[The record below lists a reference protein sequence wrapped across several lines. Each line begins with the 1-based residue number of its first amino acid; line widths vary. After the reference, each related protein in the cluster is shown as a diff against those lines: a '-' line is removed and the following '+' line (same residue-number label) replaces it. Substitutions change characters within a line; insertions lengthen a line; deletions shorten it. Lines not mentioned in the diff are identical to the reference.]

1 MMKIVIGLGNP
12 GTKYT
17 KTRHN
22 VGFMVIDKFLKGCNV
37 SFTKK
42 YCDSIIN
49 KWFFEGEEVLFVKP
63 QLFMNLS
70 GVPTKKIVE
79 KNGCNLN
86 EILVILDDVNL
97 PLGRIRIREK
107 GSSGGHNGLKS
118 ISDHLKTTC
127 FPRLRIGI
135 GNTSSENT
143 KDFVLSRF
151 TREEKDVIEDAL
163 DKACNAIRYWITRD
177 INNCM
182 SMIN

>member
-1 MMKIVIGLGNP
+1 MKIVIGLGNP

-22 VGFMVIDKFLKGCNV
+22 VGFMVIDRFLKGCNV

-42 YCDSIIN
+42 YHDSIIN
-49 KWFFEGEEVLFVKP
+49 KCLFEGEEILFVKP

-79 KNGCNLN
+79 KHGCDLN
-86 EILVILDDVNL
+86 EILVILDDINL
-97 PLGRIRIREK
+97 PLGSIRIREK
-107 GSSGGHNGLKS
+107 GSCGGHNGLKS
-118 ISDHLKTTC
+118 ISDHLKTTH

-135 GNTSSENT
+135 GNSLSEDT
-143 KDFVLSRF
+143 KDFVLARF
-151 TREEKDVIEDAL
+151 TREENDSIQDAL
-163 DKACNAIRYWITRD
+163 DKACKAINYWITTG

>member
-1 MMKIVIGLGNP
+1 MKIVIGLGNP

-22 VGFMVIDKFLKGCNV
+22 IGFMVIDKFLKGCNV

-42 YCDSIIN
+42 HRDSIVN
-49 KWFFEGEEVLFVKP
+49 KCLIEGEEILFVKP

-70 GVPTKKIVE
+70 GISTKRIVE
-79 KNGCNLN
+79 KHNCNLN
-86 EILVILDDVNL
+86 EILVILDDINI
-97 PLGRIRIREK
+97 PLGKVRIREK

-118 ISDHLKTTC
+118 ISDHLKTTD

-135 GNTSSENT
+135 GSIASEDT

-151 TREEKDVIEDAL
+151 TREEKDVIDGAL
-163 DKACNAIRYWITRD
+163 DKACNAIKYWITED

>member
-1 MMKIVIGLGNP
+1 MKIVIGLGNP

-22 VGFMVIDKFLKGCNV
+22 IGFMVVDKLLKGCNV

-42 YCDSIIN
+42 YRDSIVN
-49 KWFFEGEEVLFVKP
+49 KCLIEGEEILFVKP

-70 GVPTKKIVE
+70 GIPAKRIVE
-79 KNGCNLN
+79 KHNCNLN
-86 EILVILDDVNL
+86 EILVILDDINI
-97 PLGRIRIREK
+97 PLGKVRIREK

-118 ISDHLKTTC
+118 ISNHLKTTY
-127 FPRLRIGI
+127 FPRLRIGV
-135 GNTSSENT
+135 GSSLPENT

-151 TREEKDVIEDAL
+151 SKEENDVIQGAL
-163 DKACNAIRYWITRD
+163 DKACKVINCWVTTD

-182 SMIN
+182 SLFN

>member
-1 MMKIVIGLGNP
+1 MKIVIGLGNP

-22 VGFMVIDKFLKGCNV
+22 IGFVVIDKFLKSCNV

-42 YCDSIIN
+42 YRDSIVN
-49 KWFFEGEEVLFVKP
+49 KCLIEGEEILFVKP

-70 GVPTKKIVE
+70 GIPTKRIVE
-79 KNGCNLN
+79 KHNCNLN
-86 EILVILDDVNL
+86 EILVILDDINI
-97 PLGRIRIREK
+97 PLGKVRIREK
-107 GSSGGHNGLKS
+107 GSSGGHKGLKS
-118 ISDHLKTTC
+118 ISDHLKTTD
-127 FPRLRIGI
+127 FARLRIGI
-135 GNTSSENT
+135 GNISAEDT

-151 TREEKDVIEDAL
+151 TREEKDVIEDSL
-163 DKACNAIRYWITRD
+163 DKACNAIKYWITED